1 MGFKLAS
8 MESFSFNGED
18 FSLAGAAAL
27 RKVKTLAEVAP
38 KGRLFAAI
46 STLNELSAATAKA
59 LEEGD
64 YKKAAHVAADLAKAG
79 EVKLPGFF
87 KRKA

>member
-1 MGFKLAS
+1 MSFKLAS

-18 FSLAGAAAL
+18 FSVAGAAAL

-46 STLNELSAATAKA
+46 STLNELSSATAKA
-59 LEEGD
+59 LEEGN
-64 YKKAAHVAADLAKAG
+64 YAKAAHVAADLAKAG
-79 EVKLPGFF
+79 EVRLPGFF

>member
-1 MGFKLAS
+1 MSFKLAP

-18 FSLAGAAAL
+18 FGVAGAAAL

-59 LEEGD
+59 LDEGN
-64 YKKAAHVAADLAKAG
+64 YTKAAHVAANLAKAG

>member
-1 MGFKLAS
+1 MSFYLAP
-8 MESFSFNGED
+8 MESFSFDGEE
-18 FSLAGAAAL
+18 FSVAGAAAL

-46 STLNELSAATAKA
+46 STLNELGAATAKA
-59 LEEGD
+59 LEEGN
-64 YKKAAHVAADLAKAG
+64 YTKAALVAADLAKAG
-79 EVKLPGFF
+79 EVKLPSFF

>member
-1 MGFKLAS
+1 MRFKMAP
-8 MESFSFNGED
+8 MESFSFEGEQ
-18 FSLAGAAAL
+18 FAVAGAAAL

-59 LEEGD
+59 LEDGD
-64 YKKAAHVAADLAKAG
+64 YTKAAHVAADLAKAG
-79 EVKLPGFF
+79 EVKLPEFF